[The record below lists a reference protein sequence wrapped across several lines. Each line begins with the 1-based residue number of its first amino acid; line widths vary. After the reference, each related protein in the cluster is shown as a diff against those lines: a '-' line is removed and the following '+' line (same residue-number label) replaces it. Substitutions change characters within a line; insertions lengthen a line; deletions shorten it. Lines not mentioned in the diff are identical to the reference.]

1 MIVFPR
7 SKERGLIE
15 AGEKPDPPL
24 LAICQWVSE
33 RARIEEDK
41 LDGRQEAA
49 LHRFGTQSIRW
60 AAVACAA

>member
-1 MIVFPR
+1 MLELKDPANLTSGKYLGNVKIAR
-7 SKERGLIE
+7 S
-15 AGEKPDPPL
+15 
-24 LAICQWVSE
+24 QE